1 MITDLQL
8 KNVITYYYLDLM
20 TQNCNN
26 VQPPTHSTRDTIA
39 FNKIRAEICGN
50 TYNVPKLKYAIG
62 IIHNSTVIQQIN
74 SIPTNSEC
82 CVDKVK
88 IPLSESGIQLL
99 CKQKDESIQHIVFQ
113 KKYQKICN
121 AYFKL
126 RWFNEILQER
136 MRQFF
141 LEQAWYIPGVYK
153 TNDLLQ
159 KLFSTNF
166 SKVIYKDL
174 EITVDTLDGI

>member
-1 MITDLQL
+1 M
-8 KNVITYYYLDLM
+8 
-20 TQNCNN
+20 
-26 VQPPTHSTRDTIA
+26 
-39 FNKIRAEICGN
+39 
-50 TYNVPKLKYAIG
+50 
-62 IIHNSTVIQQIN
+62 
-74 SIPTNSEC
+74 NSEC

-126 RWFNEILQER
+126 RWFTQILQER
-136 MRQFF
+136 IRHFF
-141 LEQAWYIPGVYK
+141 LEQPWYIPGVYK
-153 TNDLLQ
+153 TNDLLK